1 MAKIL
6 TINSSKVQIG
16 TDDNKIIEAPIA
28 ALNFSNPQVG
38 ESVIIYQ
45 NGKQIIVARADSMM
59 SKVYGATA
67 DGQRHVNKILYVL
80 LSFCV
85 GGFGV
90 HRFLRGQIGL
100 GVLMIFLNPLTLGI
114 WWLVDFIIGL
124 VKLTEFPGDDFVF
137 AENGDWAH

>member
-38 ESVIIYQ
+38 EAVTVYR
-45 NGKQIIVARADSMM
+45 NGKQTIVTRVDSMT
-59 SKVYGATA
+59 SKVYSVTG
-67 DGQRHVNKILYVL
+67 DGQRHVNKILYLV
-80 LSFCV
+80 LSFCF

-100 GVLMIFLNPLTLGI
+100 GIVMIFLNPLTLGI

-124 VKLTEFPGDDFVF
+124 VKLTAFPGDDFVF
-137 AENGDWAH
+137 TENGDWTR